1 MLVFTWN
8 TSKLCFGD
16 VNLSVCFKQN
26 SARSIWWFLFLLF
39 QKRVQHCHKM
49 CSKACETRQDFL
61 IESTSSDLM
70 SGDEREWCIEC
81 CLDIEF
87 KKSEK
92 TFNQLSL
99 LRNQAEENTS
109 YNSWSIFRNLRGTI
123 FQTKNEKVFH
133 SSKVNIEYFW
143 LD

>member
-1 MLVFTWN
+1 MMYRMLFR
-8 TSKLCFGD
+8 C
-16 VNLSVCFKQN
+16 
-26 SARSIWWFLFLLF
+26 
-39 QKRVQHCHKM
+39 
-49 CSKACETRQDFL
+49 
-61 IESTSSDLM
+61 
-70 SGDEREWCIEC
+70 
-81 CLDIEF
+81 IEF
-87 KKSEK
+87 KKFEK